1 MKANYNIKKL
11 IKDLNT
17 DFDANFDFN
26 DNEEKII
33 SRFVRRYTF
42 ARIEEEDY
50 SIHVRYYNESQTI
63 KEIANII
70 DIQGNL
76 KNKTDVILK
85 KIQKINQILKDKIE
99 KLIPYIKNNKYD
111 EFIRYNTLYI
121 NKDEPITLNDSI
133 NTKRELIDLLH
144 INYKNNMKDTFLAT
158 FPNTNSNFYT
168 KFEKVF
174 KDEYSSSLDE
184 ACNAIYD
191 TKTKIEETKEFE
203 EKSEENS
210 QITISNN
217 DLLELLNQRLNNNLN
232 NDKIIKE
239 IEIQIENIQEKLD
252 IIKNLIKSLK

>member
-50 SIHVRYYNESQTI
+50 SIHVRYYNKSQTI

-70 DIQGNL
+70 NIQGNL
-76 KNKTDVILK
+76 KNKTDVILE

-144 INYKNNMKDTFLAT
+144 INYKDNMKDTFLAT

-168 KFEKVF
+168 KFEKAF

-191 TKTKIEETKEFE
+191 IKTEIEETKESE
-203 EKSEENS
+203 EKSEKNS